1 MGDTYEFSFEEVL
14 KRHRATT
21 KDLVD
26 SQVIT
31 QKEAELIDSR
41 KVKAVRLSSL
51 SKICAALGCSPG
63 DIFVVSPENKLDRSS
78 ERKL

>member
-14 KRHRATT
+14 KRHGATT
-21 KDLVD
+21 QDLVEA
-26 SQVIT
+26 QIIT
-31 QKEAELIDSR
+31 EKEAELTDNR

-63 DIFVVSPENKLDRSS
+63 DFFVVSSKNKPD
-78 ERKL
+78 K